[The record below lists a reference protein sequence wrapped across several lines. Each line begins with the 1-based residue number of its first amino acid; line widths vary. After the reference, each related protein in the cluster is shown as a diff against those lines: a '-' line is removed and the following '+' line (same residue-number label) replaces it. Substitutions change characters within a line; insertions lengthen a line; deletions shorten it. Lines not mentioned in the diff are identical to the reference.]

1 MVGAGKCSRAA
12 CFWSILR
19 SLLFP
24 LLPGAMWWLW
34 VSAHRMGSEL
44 DLSFPLPLTP
54 SPSLLCGRGL
64 LAPSWGTMASLRG
77 TKVPKGALGWALITC
92 QQYRGSGELEL
103 APHCHGPGPASSG
116 PTSTSLVPCGSASSD
131 TIPLQ
136 HLSLLGLRVGWNHL
150 HSTHSFLQSHL
161 GVPQRNTVTQ
171 NTGLAGR

>member
-1 MVGAGKCSRAA
+1 MQPSCMLLVYFEIPPVSFAAWGYVVAVGLCSQDGLRAGPVLS
-12 CFWSILR
+12 
-19 SLLFP
+19 
-24 LLPGAMWWLW
+24 
-34 VSAHRMGSEL
+34 SAPHPQP
-44 DLSFPLPLTP
+44 F
-54 SPSLLCGRGL
+54 PSLWPGPPGSQLGHH
-64 LAPSWGTMASLRG
+64 SLTQG
-77 TKVPKGALGWALITC
+77 DKGQVPKGALGWALITC

-103 APHCHGPGPASSG
+103 APHCHGQGPASSG

-136 HLSLLGLRVGWNHL
+136 HLSLLGLSVGWNHL